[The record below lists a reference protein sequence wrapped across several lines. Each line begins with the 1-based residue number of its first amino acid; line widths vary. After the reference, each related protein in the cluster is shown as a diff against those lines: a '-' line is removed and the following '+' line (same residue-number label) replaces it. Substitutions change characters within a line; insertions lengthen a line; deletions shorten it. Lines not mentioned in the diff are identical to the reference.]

1 MTNIM
6 QKILLII
13 ILVTSV
19 QKINAQDFEK
29 IANEIMV
36 KNTIPAMAFA
46 VITEDSITIK
56 KVLGHHKITEINEKS
71 NVTIDDYFHLGSLT
85 KAITGFIAGYLV
97 DRDKTF

>member
-36 KNTIPAMAFA
+36 KKYH
-46 VITEDSITIK
+46 S
-56 KVLGHHKITEINEKS
+56 S
-71 NVTIDDYFHLGSLT
+71 N
-85 KAITGFIAGYLV
+85 GFCCYY
-97 DRDKTF
+97 